1 MRPEIAKSAMSKEE
15 RELRSRAGQIL
26 SGAGLIHGNLSTR
39 LQKCG
44 KPNCRCNRG
53 ERHELFVLVVRQGG
67 KTVQV
72 PIPRRLVPQV
82 RRWVEQEKDLQE
94 MLRRISDLQTERIR
108 ELKKKASPGE

>member
-1 MRPEIAKSAMSKEE
+1 MRHEIAKAAMSEEE

-53 ERHELFVLVVRQGG
+53 ERHELFVLVLRQDG
-67 KTVQV
+67 KTIQV
-72 PIPRRLVPQV
+72 PIPRRLVQRV
-82 RRWVEQEKDLQE
+82 RQWVQQEKDLQE
-94 MLRRISDLQTERIR
+94 MLRRISELQTERIR
-108 ELKKKASPGE
+108 ELKKRATPGE